1 MKIPPGMA
9 IAMAA
14 VLMAA
19 AGFGVARWWTS
30 TRVPVTLTSGS
41 LLSPPRDLPQF
52 SLIDHHGTAFTP
64 ASFQGHWSV
73 LFFGYTNC
81 PDLCPTTLA
90 TLATLQRE
98 WQSRNVAHPQVVFV
112 SVDVRR
118 DTPAVLAKYVPYFD
132 PSFIGVTAT
141 TQARI
146 EEFARSLGAAVIIG
160 PEHDGTYSVD
170 HTGALFVVSPRG
182 RLAAILTPP
191 YTVAGLRGDL
201 ARILSAG
208 A

>member
-1 MKIPPGMA
+1 MKFLPRMA
-9 IAMAA
+9 FVLGAA
-14 VLMAA
+14 VMMV
-19 AGFGVARWWTS
+19 AGFGVAHWWTS
-30 TRVPVTLTSGS
+30 ARQSVTLQSGT

-52 SLIDHHGTAFTP
+52 SLIDHRGSAFTP
-64 ASFQGHWSV
+64 ASLRGHWSV

-90 TLATLQRE
+90 TLASLRHQ
-98 WQSRNVAHPQVVFV
+98 WKDSVAWPQVVFV

-118 DTPAVLAKYVPYFD
+118 DTPEVLARYVPYFD
-132 PSFIGVTAT
+132 PTFVGVTAS
-141 TQARI
+141 TQAGI
-146 EEFARSLGAAVIIG
+146 EAFARSLGAAVIIG

-170 HTGALFVVSPRG
+170 HTGGLFVVSPQG

-191 YTVAGLRGDL
+191 YSVEGLQGDL

>member
-1 MKIPPGMA
+1 MKIPPGM
-9 IAMAA
+9 ILVMGA

-19 AGFGVARWWTS
+19 AGFGAARWWTS
-30 TRVPVTLTSGS
+30 THAPVTLNSGS

-52 SLIDHHGTAFTP
+52 SLIDQRGAAFTP
-64 ASFQGHWSV
+64 ASLLGHWSV

-98 WQSRNVAHPQVVFV
+98 WHNRDVAYPRVVFV

-118 DTPAVLAKYVPYFD
+118 DTPAVLSKYVPYFD
-132 PSFIGVTAT
+132 PAFVGVTAA
-141 TQARI
+141 TQVRI
-146 EEFARSLGAAVIIG
+146 EEFARGLGAAVIIG

-170 HTGALFVVSPRG
+170 HTGALFVVSPQG

-191 YTVAGLRGDL
+191 YTLAGLREDL
-201 ARILSAG
+201 ARVLSAG
-208 A
+208 T